1 MCAPAQ
7 TYDALKNGQEWRD
20 FMEYNESYFKA
31 KSNAKARTVWLI
43 LIAIMTL
50 SYGSETSQGLH
61 SAKYYTTFLLMAWV
75 PFFIGIL
82 ILKINGKAS
91 SVYKEI
97 VAVGYGSFYTYVIL
111 TTDSAIAFGYILP
124 LTSMLILFKD
134 RKYMIRCGIAN
145 EIIVIVHLVLHN
157 MYGINPSIVLNDYYL
172 QISTI
177 LLCYICYV
185 VSIDHLNE
193 SDGALVNSI
202 RDNLDR
208 VVTTVGQVKGAS
220 SSIVDG
226 VTVVRELADENRQGA
241 DSVVK
246 SMEELTQNNDIL
258 YTKTMSSMDK
268 TSDIN
273 MQVQNVAALIEK
285 MVNLIQESIEH
296 ANLSA
301 EELADVVTTT
311 NTMADLSAHVE
322 QVLENFKQDFDM
334 VKEETGTIEGI
345 TFQTNL
351 LALNASIEAARA
363 GAAGKGFAVVA
374 DQIQGLSVETKNS
387 SGRIRDALTH
397 LDETSGK
404 MTQSITQTLEL
415 IQTTREKLTL
425 VKDSVTSITK
435 DSTTLGENI
444 KVIDGAMK
452 DVESSNHDMVDNM
465 KQVCDTMDVMTK
477 CINQS
482 DDVSRTM
489 LSKYEESAV
498 NVNKIETIVGKLMGE
513 LGTGGFMGIGDAR
526 PGMKVILIAKN
537 GSSSFTAHGEV
548 AESLDGGITARL
560 HVPSGSS
567 IDTRNRNFTYEL
579 QISVTNALYIWEN
592 AEITTMRGQSS
603 DMYKITVTTNP
614 KVVNR
619 RKYPRMPISNKCTI
633 TVKQTGKQYNGQMI
647 NLSAGG
653 FAFSVRDNFFSSAI
667 GSDITLSIPDLPV
680 ENARQLEGHIIRS
693 TDNENVFIVGC
704 RMPEDNTAVEQYV
717 RNNYQGE

>member
-1 MCAPAQ
+1 ME
-7 TYDALKNGQEWRD
+7 N

-31 KSNAKARTVWLI
+31 KSNSKARTIWLI

-61 SAKYYTTFLLMAWV
+61 SARYYITFLLMAWV

-82 ILKINGKAS
+82 VLKINGKAS
-91 SVYKEI
+91 SIYKEV
-97 VAVGYGSFYTYVIL
+97 VAVGYGAFYTYVIL

-145 EIIVIVHLVLHN
+145 EIIVIVHLILHN
-157 MYGINPSIVLNDYYL
+157 IYGINPNISTNDYYL

-185 VSIDHLNE
+185 VSIDHLNQ

-202 RDNLDR
+202 KDNLNR

-226 VTVVRELADENRQGA
+226 VTVVRELADENKQGA

-258 YTKTMSSMDK
+258 YNKTMSSMDK

-273 MQVQNVAALIEK
+273 TQVENVASLIAE

-301 EELADVVTTT
+301 EELADVVSTT
-311 NTMADLSAHVE
+311 NTMADLSSQVE

>member
-1 MCAPAQ
+1 MHSE
-7 TYDALKNGQEWRD
+7 LRRNGD

-61 SAKYYTTFLLMAWV
+61 SAKYYTTFLLMAWI

-82 ILKINGKAS
+82 VLKINGKS
-91 SVYKEI
+91 SSIYKEI
-97 VAVGYGSFYTYVIL
+97 VAVGYGAFYTYVIL

-145 EIIVIVHLVLHN
+145 ELIVIVHLILHN
-157 MYGINPSIVLNDYYL
+157 VYGINPNIAQNDYYL

-226 VTVVRELADENRQGA
+226 VTVVRELADENKQGA

-273 MQVQNVAALIEK
+273 TQVQNVATLIAE

-311 NTMADLSAHVE
+311 NTMADLSSQVE

-363 GAAGKGFAVVA
+363 GTAGKGFAVVA

-387 SGRIRDALTH
+387 SSRIRDALIH

-404 MTQSITQTLEL
+404 MTQSITQTLDL

-425 VKDSVTSITK
+425 VKDSVSSITQ

-452 DVESSNHDMVDNM
+452 DVESSNQDMVDNM

-489 LSKYEESAV
+489 LSKYEESAI

-513 LGTGGFMGIGDAR
+513 LGTGGFMGIGDAK
-526 PGMKVILIAKN
+526 PGMKVVLIAKN

-603 DMYKITVTTNP
+603 DMYKITVSTNP

-619 RKYPRMPISNKCTI
+619 RKYPRMPLSNKCTI

-653 FAFSVRDNFFSSAI
+653 FAFSVRDNFFASAI

-693 TDNENVFIVGC
+693 TDDENIFIVGC

>member
-1 MCAPAQ
+1 MHSE
-7 TYDALKNGQEWRD
+7 LRRNGD

-61 SAKYYTTFLLMAWV
+61 SAKYYITFLLMAWI

-82 ILKINGKAS
+82 VLKINGKS
-91 SVYKEI
+91 SSIYKEI
-97 VAVGYGSFYTYVIL
+97 VAVGYGAFYTYVIL

-145 EIIVIVHLVLHN
+145 ELIVIVHLILHN
-157 MYGINPSIVLNDYYL
+157 VYGINPNIAQNDYYL

-226 VTVVRELADENRQGA
+226 VTVVRELADENKQGA

-273 MQVQNVAALIEK
+273 TQVQNVATLIAE

-311 NTMADLSAHVE
+311 NTMADLSSQVE

-363 GAAGKGFAVVA
+363 GTAGKGFAVVA

-387 SGRIRDALTH
+387 SSRIRDALIH

-404 MTQSITQTLEL
+404 MTQSITQTLDL

-425 VKDSVTSITK
+425 VKDSVSSITQ

-452 DVESSNHDMVDNM
+452 DVESSNQDMVDNM

-489 LSKYEESAV
+489 LSKYEESAI

-513 LGTGGFMGIGDAR
+513 LGTGGFMGIGDAK
-526 PGMKVILIAKN
+526 PGMKVVLIAKN

-567 IDTRNRNFTYEL
+567 IDTRNKNFTYEL
-579 QISVTNALYIWEN
+579 QVSVTNALYIWEN
-592 AEITTMRGQSS
+592 AEISTMRGQSS
-603 DMYKITVTTNP
+603 DMYKITVSTNP

-619 RKYPRMPISNKCTI
+619 RKYPRMPLSNKCTI

-653 FAFSVRDNFFSSAI
+653 FAFSVRDNFFASAI

-717 RNNYQGE
+717 QNNYQGE

>member
-1 MCAPAQ
+1 ME
-7 TYDALKNGQEWRD
+7 N

-31 KSNAKARTVWLI
+31 KSNSKARTIWLI

-61 SAKYYTTFLLMAWV
+61 SARYYITFLLMAWV

-82 ILKINGKAS
+82 VLKINGKAS
-91 SVYKEI
+91 SIYKEV
-97 VAVGYGSFYTYVIL
+97 VAVGYGAFYTYVIL

-145 EIIVIVHLVLHN
+145 EIIVIVHLILHN
-157 MYGINPSIVLNDYYL
+157 IYGINPNISTNDYYL

-185 VSIDHLNE
+185 VSIDHLNQ

-202 RDNLDR
+202 KDNLNR

-226 VTVVRELADENRQGA
+226 VTVVRELADENKQGA

-258 YTKTMSSMDK
+258 YNKTMSSMDK

-273 MQVQNVAALIEK
+273 TQVENVASLIAE

>member
-1 MCAPAQ
+1 MHSE
-7 TYDALKNGQEWRD
+7 LRRNGD

-61 SAKYYTTFLLMAWV
+61 SAKYYTTFLLMAWI

-82 ILKINGKAS
+82 VLKINGKS
-91 SVYKEI
+91 SSIYKEI
-97 VAVGYGSFYTYVIL
+97 VAVGYGAFYTYVIL

-145 EIIVIVHLVLHN
+145 ELIVIVHLILHN
-157 MYGINPSIVLNDYYL
+157 VYGINPNIAQNDYYL

-226 VTVVRELADENRQGA
+226 VTVVRELADENKQGA

-273 MQVQNVAALIEK
+273 TQVQNVATLIAE

-311 NTMADLSAHVE
+311 NTMADLSSQVE

-363 GAAGKGFAVVA
+363 GTAGKGFAVVA

-387 SGRIRDALTH
+387 SSRIRDALIH

-404 MTQSITQTLEL
+404 MTQSITQTLDL

-425 VKDSVTSITK
+425 VKDSVSSITQ

-452 DVESSNHDMVDNM
+452 DVESSNQDMVDNM

-489 LSKYEESAV
+489 LSKYEESAI

-513 LGTGGFMGIGDAR
+513 LGTGGFMGIGDAK

-567 IDTRNRNFTYEL
+567 IDTRNKNFTYEL
-579 QISVTNALYIWEN
+579 QVSVTNALYIWEN
-592 AEITTMRGQSS
+592 AEISTMRGQSS
-603 DMYKITVTTNP
+603 DMYKITVSTNP

-619 RKYPRMPISNKCTI
+619 RKYPRMPLSNKCTI

-653 FAFSVRDNFFSSAI
+653 FAFSVRDNFFASAI

-717 RNNYQGE
+717 QNNYQGE

>member
-1 MCAPAQ
+1 MHSE
-7 TYDALKNGQEWRD
+7 LRRNGD

-61 SAKYYTTFLLMAWV
+61 SAKYYTTFLLMAWI

-82 ILKINGKAS
+82 VLKINGKS
-91 SVYKEI
+91 SSIYKEI
-97 VAVGYGSFYTYVIL
+97 VAVGYGAFYTYVIL

-145 EIIVIVHLVLHN
+145 ELIVIVHLILHN
-157 MYGINPSIVLNDYYL
+157 VYGINPNIAQNDYYL

-226 VTVVRELADENRQGA
+226 VTVVRELADENKQGA

-273 MQVQNVAALIEK
+273 TQVQNVATLIAE

-311 NTMADLSAHVE
+311 NTMADLSSQVE

-363 GAAGKGFAVVA
+363 GTAGKGFAVVA

-387 SGRIRDALTH
+387 SSRIRDALIH

-404 MTQSITQTLEL
+404 MTQSITQTLDL

-425 VKDSVTSITK
+425 VKDSVSSITQ

-452 DVESSNHDMVDNM
+452 DVESSNQDMVDNM

-489 LSKYEESAV
+489 LSKYEESAI

-513 LGTGGFMGIGDAR
+513 LGTGGFMGIGDAK

-548 AESLDGGITARL
+548 TESLDGGITARL

-603 DMYKITVTTNP
+603 DMYKTTVTTNP

-633 TVKQTGKQYNGQMI
+633 TVKQNGKQYNGQMI
-647 NLSAGG
+647 NISAGG

-717 RNNYQGE
+717 QNNYQGE

>member
-1 MCAPAQ
+1 MHSE
-7 TYDALKNGQEWRD
+7 LRRNGD

-61 SAKYYTTFLLMAWV
+61 SAKYYTTFLLMAWI

-82 ILKINGKAS
+82 VLKINGKS
-91 SVYKEI
+91 SSIYKEI
-97 VAVGYGSFYTYVIL
+97 VAVGYGAFYTYVIL

-145 EIIVIVHLVLHN
+145 ELIVIVHLILHN
-157 MYGINPSIVLNDYYL
+157 VYGINPNIAQNDYYL

-185 VSIDHLNE
+185 VSIDHLNK

-226 VTVVRELADENRQGA
+226 VTVVRELADENKQGA

-273 MQVQNVAALIEK
+273 TQVQNVATLIAE

-311 NTMADLSAHVE
+311 NTMADLSSQVE

-387 SGRIRDALTH
+387 SSRIRDALIH

-404 MTQSITQTLEL
+404 MTQSITQTLDL

-425 VKDSVTSITK
+425 VKDSVSSITQ

-452 DVESSNHDMVDNM
+452 DVESSNQDMVDNM

-489 LSKYEESAV
+489 LSKYEESAI

-513 LGTGGFMGIGDAR
+513 LGTGGFMGIGDAK
-526 PGMKVILIAKN
+526 PGMKVVLIAKN

-567 IDTRNRNFTYEL
+567 IDTRNKNFTYEL
-579 QISVTNALYIWEN
+579 QVSVTNALYIWEN
-592 AEITTMRGQSS
+592 AEISTMRGQSS
-603 DMYKITVTTNP
+603 DMYKITVSTNP

-619 RKYPRMPISNKCTI
+619 RKYPRMPLSNKCTI

-653 FAFSVRDNFFSSAI
+653 FAFSVRDNFFASAI

-693 TDNENVFIVGC
+693 TDDENIFIVGC

>member
-1 MCAPAQ
+1 MHSE
-7 TYDALKNGQEWRD
+7 LRRNGD

-61 SAKYYTTFLLMAWV
+61 SAKYYTTFLLMAWI

-82 ILKINGKAS
+82 VLKINGKS
-91 SVYKEI
+91 SSLYKEI
-97 VAVGYGSFYTYVIL
+97 VAVGYGAFYTYVIL

-145 EIIVIVHLVLHN
+145 ELIVIVHLILHN
-157 MYGINPSIVLNDYYL
+157 VYGINPNIAQNDYYL

-226 VTVVRELADENRQGA
+226 VTVVRELADENKQGA

-273 MQVQNVAALIEK
+273 TQVQNVATLIAE

-311 NTMADLSAHVE
+311 NTMADLSSQVE

-363 GAAGKGFAVVA
+363 GTAGKGFAVVA

-387 SGRIRDALTH
+387 SSRIRDALIH

-404 MTQSITQTLEL
+404 MTQSITQTLDL

-425 VKDSVTSITK
+425 VKDSVSSITQ

-452 DVESSNHDMVDNM
+452 DVESSNQDMVDNM

-489 LSKYEESAV
+489 LSKYEESAI

-513 LGTGGFMGIGDAR
+513 LGTGGFMGIGDAK

-567 IDTRNRNFTYEL
+567 IDTRNKNFTYEL
-579 QISVTNALYIWEN
+579 QVSVTNALYIWEN
-592 AEITTMRGQSS
+592 AEISTMRGQSS
-603 DMYKITVTTNP
+603 DMYKITVSTNP

-619 RKYPRMPISNKCTI
+619 RKYPRMPLSNKCTI

-653 FAFSVRDNFFSSAI
+653 FAFSVRDNFFASAI

-693 TDNENVFIVGC
+693 TDDENIFIVGC

>member
-1 MCAPAQ
+1 MHSE
-7 TYDALKNGQEWRD
+7 LRRNGD

-61 SAKYYTTFLLMAWV
+61 SAKYYTTFLLMAWI

-82 ILKINGKAS
+82 VLKINGKS
-91 SVYKEI
+91 SSIYKEI
-97 VAVGYGSFYTYVIL
+97 VAVGYGAFYTYVIL

-145 EIIVIVHLVLHN
+145 ELIVIVHLILHN
-157 MYGINPSIVLNDYYL
+157 VYGINPNIAQNDYYL

-226 VTVVRELADENRQGA
+226 VTVVRELADENKQGA

-273 MQVQNVAALIEK
+273 TQVQNVATLIAE

-311 NTMADLSAHVE
+311 NTMADLSSQVE

-363 GAAGKGFAVVA
+363 GTAGKGFAVVA

-387 SGRIRDALTH
+387 SSRIRDALIH

-404 MTQSITQTLEL
+404 MTQSITQTLDL

-425 VKDSVTSITK
+425 VKDSVSSITQ

-452 DVESSNHDMVDNM
+452 DVESSNQDMVDNM
-465 KQVCDTMDVMTK
+465 KQVCGTMDVITK

-489 LSKYEESAV
+489 LSKYEESAI

-513 LGTGGFMGIGDAR
+513 LGTGGFMGIGDAK
-526 PGMKVILIAKN
+526 PGMKVVLIAKN

-567 IDTRNRNFTYEL
+567 IDTRNKNFTYEL
-579 QISVTNALYIWEN
+579 QVSVTNALYIWEN
-592 AEITTMRGQSS
+592 AEISTMRSQSS
-603 DMYKITVTTNP
+603 DMYKITVSTNP

-619 RKYPRMPISNKCTI
+619 RKYPRMPLSNKCTI

-653 FAFSVRDNFFSSAI
+653 FAFSVRDNFFASAI

-693 TDNENVFIVGC
+693 TDDENIFIVGC

>member
-1 MCAPAQ
+1 MHSE
-7 TYDALKNGQEWRD
+7 LRRNGD

-61 SAKYYTTFLLMAWV
+61 SAKYYTTFLLMAWI

-82 ILKINGKAS
+82 VLKINGKS
-91 SVYKEI
+91 SSIYKEI
-97 VAVGYGSFYTYVIL
+97 VAVGYGAFYTYVIL

-134 RKYMIRCGIAN
+134 HKYMIRCGIAN
-145 EIIVIVHLVLHN
+145 ELIVIVHLILHN
-157 MYGINPSIVLNDYYL
+157 VYGINPNIAQNDYYL

-226 VTVVRELADENRQGA
+226 VTVVRELADENKQGA

-273 MQVQNVAALIEK
+273 TQVQNVATLIAE

-311 NTMADLSAHVE
+311 NTMADLSSQVE

-363 GAAGKGFAVVA
+363 GTAGKGFAVVA

-387 SGRIRDALTH
+387 SSRIRDALIH

-404 MTQSITQTLEL
+404 MTQSITQTLDL

-425 VKDSVTSITK
+425 VKDSVSSITQ

-452 DVESSNHDMVDNM
+452 DVESSNQDMVDNM

-489 LSKYEESAV
+489 LSKYEESAI

-513 LGTGGFMGIGDAR
+513 LGTGGFMGIGDAK

-567 IDTRNRNFTYEL
+567 IDTRNKNFTYEL
-579 QISVTNALYIWEN
+579 QVSVTNALYIWEN
-592 AEITTMRGQSS
+592 AEISTMRGQSS
-603 DMYKITVTTNP
+603 DMYKITVSTNP

-619 RKYPRMPISNKCTI
+619 RKYPRMPLSNKCTI

-653 FAFSVRDNFFSSAI
+653 FAFSVRDNFFASAI

-693 TDNENVFIVGC
+693 TDDENIFIVGC

>member
-1 MCAPAQ
+1 MHSE
-7 TYDALKNGQEWRD
+7 LRRNGD

-61 SAKYYTTFLLMAWV
+61 SAKYYTTFLLMAWI

-82 ILKINGKAS
+82 VLKINGKS
-91 SVYKEI
+91 SSIYKEI
-97 VAVGYGSFYTYVIL
+97 VAVGYGAFYTYVIL

-145 EIIVIVHLVLHN
+145 ELIVIVHLILHN
-157 MYGINPSIVLNDYYL
+157 VYGINPNIAQNDYYL

-226 VTVVRELADENRQGA
+226 VTIVRELADENKQGA

-273 MQVQNVAALIEK
+273 TQVQNVATLIAE

-311 NTMADLSAHVE
+311 NTMADLSSQVE

-363 GAAGKGFAVVA
+363 GTAGKGFAVVA

-387 SGRIRDALTH
+387 SSRIRDALIH

-404 MTQSITQTLEL
+404 MTQSITQTLDL

-425 VKDSVTSITK
+425 VKDSVSSITQ

-452 DVESSNHDMVDNM
+452 DVESSNQDMVDNM

-489 LSKYEESAV
+489 LSKYEESAI

-513 LGTGGFMGIGDAR
+513 LGTGGFMGIGDAK

-567 IDTRNRNFTYEL
+567 IDTRNKNFTYEL
-579 QISVTNALYIWEN
+579 QVSVTNALYIWEN
-592 AEITTMRGQSS
+592 AEISTMRGQSS
-603 DMYKITVTTNP
+603 DMYKITVSTNP

-619 RKYPRMPISNKCTI
+619 RKYPRMPLSNKCTI

-653 FAFSVRDNFFSSAI
+653 FAFSVRDNFFASAI

-693 TDNENVFIVGC
+693 TDDENIFIVGC

>member
-1 MCAPAQ
+1 MHSE
-7 TYDALKNGQEWRD
+7 LRRNGD

-61 SAKYYTTFLLMAWV
+61 SAKYYTTFLLMAWI

-82 ILKINGKAS
+82 VLKINGKS
-91 SVYKEI
+91 SSIYKEI
-97 VAVGYGSFYTYVIL
+97 VAVGYGAFYTYVIL

-145 EIIVIVHLVLHN
+145 ELIVIVHLILHN
-157 MYGINPSIVLNDYYL
+157 VYGINPNIAQNDYYL

-226 VTVVRELADENRQGA
+226 VTVVRELADENKQGA

-273 MQVQNVAALIEK
+273 TQVQNVATLIAE

-311 NTMADLSAHVE
+311 NTMADLSSQVE

-387 SGRIRDALTH
+387 SSRIRDALIH

-404 MTQSITQTLEL
+404 MTQSITQTLDL

-425 VKDSVTSITK
+425 VKDSVSSITQ

-452 DVESSNHDMVDNM
+452 DVESSNQDMVDNM

-489 LSKYEESAV
+489 LSKYEESAI

-513 LGTGGFMGIGDAR
+513 LGTGGFMGIGDAK
-526 PGMKVILIAKN
+526 PGMKVVLIAKN

-567 IDTRNRNFTYEL
+567 IDTRNKNFTYEL
-579 QISVTNALYIWEN
+579 QVSVTNALYIWEN
-592 AEITTMRGQSS
+592 AEISTMRGQSS
-603 DMYKITVTTNP
+603 DMYKITVSTNP

-619 RKYPRMPISNKCTI
+619 RKYPRMPLSNKCTI

-653 FAFSVRDNFFSSAI
+653 FAFSVRDNFFASAI

-693 TDNENVFIVGC
+693 TDDENIFIVGC

>member
-1 MCAPAQ
+1 MHSE
-7 TYDALKNGQEWRD
+7 LRRNGD

-61 SAKYYTTFLLMAWV
+61 SAKYYTTFLLMAWI

-82 ILKINGKAS
+82 VLKINGKS
-91 SVYKEI
+91 SSIYKEI
-97 VAVGYGSFYTYVIL
+97 VAVGYGAFYTYVIL

-145 EIIVIVHLVLHN
+145 ELIVIVHLILHN
-157 MYGINPSIVLNDYYL
+157 VYGINPNIAQNDYYL

-226 VTVVRELADENRQGA
+226 VTVVRELADENKQGA

-273 MQVQNVAALIEK
+273 TQVQNVATLIEK

-311 NTMADLSAHVE
+311 NTMADLSSQVE

-387 SGRIRDALTH
+387 SGRIRDALIH

-404 MTQSITQTLEL
+404 MTQSITQTLDL

-425 VKDSVTSITK
+425 VKDSVSSITQ

-452 DVESSNHDMVDNM
+452 DVESSNQDMVDNM

-489 LSKYEESAV
+489 LSKYEESAI

-513 LGTGGFMGIGDAR
+513 LGTGGFMGISDAK

-567 IDTRNRNFTYEL
+567 IDTRNKNFTYEL
-579 QISVTNALYIWEN
+579 QVSVTNALYIWEN
-592 AEITTMRGQSS
+592 AEISTMRGQAS
-603 DMYKITVTTNP
+603 DMYKITVSTNP

-619 RKYPRMPISNKCTI
+619 RKYPRMPLSNKCTI

-653 FAFSVRDNFFSSAI
+653 FAFSVRDNFFASAI

-693 TDNENVFIVGC
+693 TDDENIFIVGC

>member
-1 MCAPAQ
+1 MHSE
-7 TYDALKNGQEWRD
+7 LRRNGD

-61 SAKYYTTFLLMAWV
+61 SAKYYTTFLLMAWI

-82 ILKINGKAS
+82 VLKINGKS
-91 SVYKEI
+91 SSIYKEI
-97 VAVGYGSFYTYVIL
+97 VAVGYGAFYTYVIL

-145 EIIVIVHLVLHN
+145 ELIVIVHLILHN
-157 MYGINPSIVLNDYYL
+157 VYGINPNIAQNDYYL

-226 VTVVRELADENRQGA
+226 VTVVRELADENKQGA

-273 MQVQNVAALIEK
+273 TQVQNVATLIAE

-311 NTMADLSAHVE
+311 NTMADLSSQVE

-363 GAAGKGFAVVA
+363 GTAGKGFAVVA

-387 SGRIRDALTH
+387 SSRIRDALIH

-404 MTQSITQTLEL
+404 MTQSITQTLDL

-425 VKDSVTSITK
+425 VKDSVSSITQ

-452 DVESSNHDMVDNM
+452 DVESSNQDMVDNM
-465 KQVCDTMDVMTK
+465 KQVCDTMGVMTK

-489 LSKYEESAV
+489 LSKYEESAI

-513 LGTGGFMGIGDAR
+513 LGTGGFMGIGDAK

-548 AESLDGGITARL
+548 TESLDGGITARL

-567 IDTRNRNFTYEL
+567 IDTRNRIFTYEL

-633 TVKQTGKQYNGQMI
+633 TVKQNGKQYNGQMI
-647 NLSAGG
+647 NISAGG

-717 RNNYQGE
+717 QNNYQGE

>member
-1 MCAPAQ
+1 
-7 TYDALKNGQEWRD
+7 
-20 FMEYNESYFKA
+20 MEYNESYFKA

-61 SAKYYTTFLLMAWV
+61 SAKYYTTFLLMAWI

-82 ILKINGKAS
+82 VLKINGKS
-91 SVYKEI
+91 SSIYKEI
-97 VAVGYGSFYTYVIL
+97 VAVGYGAFYTYVIL

-145 EIIVIVHLVLHN
+145 ELIVIVHLILHN
-157 MYGINPSIVLNDYYL
+157 VYGINPNIAQNDYYL

-226 VTVVRELADENRQGA
+226 VTVVRELADENKQGA

-273 MQVQNVAALIEK
+273 TQVQNVATLIAE

-311 NTMADLSAHVE
+311 NTMADLSSQVE

-363 GAAGKGFAVVA
+363 GTAGKGFAVVA

-387 SGRIRDALTH
+387 SSRIRDALIH

-404 MTQSITQTLEL
+404 MTQSITQTLDL

-425 VKDSVTSITK
+425 VKDSVSSITQ

-452 DVESSNHDMVDNM
+452 DVESSNQDMVDNM

-489 LSKYEESAV
+489 LSKYEESAI

-513 LGTGGFMGIGDAR
+513 LGTGGFMGIGDAK

-567 IDTRNRNFTYEL
+567 IDTRNKNFTYEL
-579 QISVTNALYIWEN
+579 QVSVTNALYN
-592 AEITTMRGQSS
+592 LG
-603 DMYKITVTTNP
+603 
-614 KVVNR
+614 
-619 RKYPRMPISNKCTI
+619 KCRNI
-633 TVKQTGKQYNGQMI
+633 H
-647 NLSAGG
+647 
-653 FAFSVRDNFFSSAI
+653 
-667 GSDITLSIPDLPV
+667 
-680 ENARQLEGHIIRS
+680 NARSVIR
-693 TDNENVFIVGC
+693 
-704 RMPEDNTAVEQYV
+704 YV
-717 RNNYQGE
+717 

>member
-1 MCAPAQ
+1 MHSE
-7 TYDALKNGQEWRD
+7 LRRNGD

-61 SAKYYTTFLLMAWV
+61 SAKYYTTFLLMAWI

-82 ILKINGKAS
+82 VLKINGKS
-91 SVYKEI
+91 SSIYKEI
-97 VAVGYGSFYTYVIL
+97 VAVGYGAFYTYVIL

-145 EIIVIVHLVLHN
+145 ELIVIVHLILHN
-157 MYGINPSIVLNDYYL
+157 VYGINPNIAQNDYYL

-226 VTVVRELADENRQGA
+226 VTVVRELADENKQGA

-273 MQVQNVAALIEK
+273 TQVQNVATLIAE

-311 NTMADLSAHVE
+311 NTMADLSSQVE

-363 GAAGKGFAVVA
+363 GTAGKGFAVVA

-387 SGRIRDALTH
+387 SSRIRDALIH

-404 MTQSITQTLEL
+404 MTQSITQTLDL

-425 VKDSVTSITK
+425 VKDSVSSITQ

-452 DVESSNHDMVDNM
+452 DVESSNQDMVDNM

-489 LSKYEESAV
+489 LSKYEESAI

-513 LGTGGFMGIGDAR
+513 LGTGGFMGIGDAK

-567 IDTRNRNFTYEL
+567 IDTRNKNFTYEL
-579 QISVTNALYIWEN
+579 QVSVTNALYIWEN
-592 AEITTMRGQSS
+592 AEISTAQPQIIRYTYDRQG
-603 DMYKITVTTNP
+603 N
-614 KVVNR
+614 
-619 RKYPRMPISNKCTI
+619 
-633 TVKQTGKQYNGQMI
+633 
-647 NLSAGG
+647 
-653 FAFSVRDNFFSSAI
+653 
-667 GSDITLSIPDLPV
+667 ITLLRQTFRFCKSHIFIKHTSKSGTCEYKELST
-680 ENARQLEGHIIRS
+680 AR
-693 TDNENVFIVGC
+693 
-704 RMPEDNTAVEQYV
+704 
-717 RNNYQGE
+717 

>member
-1 MCAPAQ
+1 
-7 TYDALKNGQEWRD
+7 
-20 FMEYNESYFKA
+20 
-31 KSNAKARTVWLI
+31 
-43 LIAIMTL
+43 
-50 SYGSETSQGLH
+50 
-61 SAKYYTTFLLMAWV
+61 
-75 PFFIGIL
+75 
-82 ILKINGKAS
+82 
-91 SVYKEI
+91 
-97 VAVGYGSFYTYVIL
+97 
-111 TTDSAIAFGYILP
+111 
-124 LTSMLILFKD
+124 
-134 RKYMIRCGIAN
+134 MIRCGIAN

-157 MYGINPSIVLNDYYL
+157 MYGIYPSIVLNDYYL

-322 QVLENFKQDFDM
+322 QVIETFKQHFDM

-351 LALNASIEAARA
+351 LALNAAIEAARA

-425 VKDSVTSITK
+425 VKDSVTSITN

-489 LSKYEESAV
+489 LSKYEESAI

-548 AESLDGGITARL
+548 TESLDVGITARL

-579 QISVTNALYIWEN
+579 QISVTNALYIWEK

-619 RKYPRMPISNKCTI
+619 RKYPRMPISNACTI
-633 TVKQTGKQYNGQMI
+633 RLEGTDNTYSGKMVNI
-647 NLSAGG
+647 SADG
-653 FAFSVRDNFFSSAI
+653 FAFSVRDNVFASQTGRNVQLDVKDFAVI
-667 GSDITLSIPDLPV
+667 GNKPLTGCV
-680 ENARQLEGHIIRS
+680 IRS
-693 TDNENVFIVGC
+693 SNNEGEFIVGC
-704 RMPEDNTAVEQYV
+704 RMPEDSEPIKEYV
-717 RNNYQGE
+717 SRNYNGN

>member
-1 MCAPAQ
+1 MHSE
-7 TYDALKNGQEWRD
+7 LRRNGD

-61 SAKYYTTFLLMAWV
+61 SAKYYTTFLLMAWI

-82 ILKINGKAS
+82 VLKINGKS
-91 SVYKEI
+91 SSIYKEI
-97 VAVGYGSFYTYVIL
+97 VAVGYGAFYTYVIL

-145 EIIVIVHLVLHN
+145 ELIVIVHLILHN
-157 MYGINPSIVLNDYYL
+157 VYGINPNIAQNDYYL

-226 VTVVRELADENRQGA
+226 VTVVRELADENKQGA

-273 MQVQNVAALIEK
+273 TQVQNVATLIAE

-311 NTMADLSAHVE
+311 NTMADLSSQVE

-363 GAAGKGFAVVA
+363 GTAGKGFAVVA

-387 SGRIRDALTH
+387 SSRIRDALIH

-404 MTQSITQTLEL
+404 MTQSITQTLDL

-425 VKDSVTSITK
+425 VKDSVSSITQ

-452 DVESSNHDMVDNM
+452 DVESSNQDMVDNM
-465 KQVCDTMDVMTK
+465 KQVCGTMDVMTK

-489 LSKYEESAV
+489 LSKYEESAI

-513 LGTGGFMGIGDAR
+513 LGTGGFMGIGDAK
-526 PGMKVILIAKN
+526 PGMKVVLIAKN

-567 IDTRNRNFTYEL
+567 IDTRNKNFTYEL
-579 QISVTNALYIWEN
+579 QVSVTNALYIWEN
-592 AEITTMRGQSS
+592 AEISTMRGQSS
-603 DMYKITVTTNP
+603 DMYKITVSTNP

-619 RKYPRMPISNKCTI
+619 RKYPRMPLSNKCTI

-653 FAFSVRDNFFSSAI
+653 FAFSVRDNFFASAI

-693 TDNENVFIVGC
+693 TDDENIFIVGC

>member
-1 MCAPAQ
+1 ME
-7 TYDALKNGQEWRD
+7 N

-31 KSNAKARTVWLI
+31 KSNSKARTIWLI

-61 SAKYYTTFLLMAWV
+61 SARYYITFLLMAWF

-82 ILKINGKAS
+82 VLKINGKAS
-91 SVYKEI
+91 SIYKEV
-97 VAVGYGSFYTYVIL
+97 VAVGYGAFYTYVIL

-145 EIIVIVHLVLHN
+145 EIIVIVHLILHN
-157 MYGINPSIVLNDYYL
+157 IYGINPNISTNDYYL

-185 VSIDHLNE
+185 VSIDHLNQ

-202 RDNLDR
+202 KDNLNR

-226 VTVVRELADENRQGA
+226 VTVVRELADENKQGA

-258 YTKTMSSMDK
+258 YNKTMSSMDK

-273 MQVQNVAALIEK
+273 TQVENVASLIAE

-301 EELADVVTTT
+301 EELADVVSTT
-311 NTMADLSAHVE
+311 NTMADLSSQVE

-404 MTQSITQTLEL
+404 MTQSITQTLDL

-489 LSKYEESAV
+489 LSKYEESAI

-548 AESLDGGITARL
+548 TESLDGGITARL

-633 TVKQTGKQYNGQMI
+633 TVKQNGKQYNGQMI
-647 NLSAGG
+647 NISAGG

-717 RNNYQGE
+717 QNNYQGE

>member
-1 MCAPAQ
+1 ME
-7 TYDALKNGQEWRD
+7 N

-31 KSNAKARTVWLI
+31 KSNSKARTIWLI

-61 SAKYYTTFLLMAWV
+61 SARYYITFLLMAWV

-82 ILKINGKAS
+82 VLKINGKAS
-91 SVYKEI
+91 FIYKEV
-97 VAVGYGSFYTYVIL
+97 VAVGYGAFYTYVIL

-145 EIIVIVHLVLHN
+145 EIIVIVHLILHN
-157 MYGINPSIVLNDYYL
+157 IYGINPNISTNDYYL

-185 VSIDHLNE
+185 VSIDHLNQ

-202 RDNLDR
+202 KDNLNR

-226 VTVVRELADENRQGA
+226 VTVVRELADENKQGA

-258 YTKTMSSMDK
+258 YNKTMSSMDK

-273 MQVQNVAALIEK
+273 TQVENVASLIAE

-301 EELADVVTTT
+301 EELADVVSTT
-311 NTMADLSAHVE
+311 NTMADLSSQVE

-425 VKDSVTSITK
+425 VKESVSSITQ

-452 DVESSNHDMVDNM
+452 DVESSNQDMVDNM
-465 KQVCDTMDVMTK
+465 KQVCDTMGVMTK

-489 LSKYEESAV
+489 LSKYEESAI

-513 LGTGGFMGIGDAR
+513 LGTGGFMGIGDAK

-548 AESLDGGITARL
+548 TESLDGGITARL

-633 TVKQTGKQYNGQMI
+633 TVKQNGKQYNGQMI
-647 NLSAGG
+647 NISAGG

-717 RNNYQGE
+717 QNNYQGE

>member
-1 MCAPAQ
+1 MHSE
-7 TYDALKNGQEWRD
+7 LRRNGD

-61 SAKYYTTFLLMAWV
+61 SAKYYITFLLMAWI

-82 ILKINGKAS
+82 VLKINGKS
-91 SVYKEI
+91 SSIYKEI
-97 VAVGYGSFYTYVIL
+97 VAVGYGAFYTYVIL

-145 EIIVIVHLVLHN
+145 ELIVIVHLILHN
-157 MYGINPSIVLNDYYL
+157 VYGINPNIAQNDYYL

-226 VTVVRELADENRQGA
+226 VTVVRELADENKQGA

-273 MQVQNVAALIEK
+273 TQVQNVATLIAE

-311 NTMADLSAHVE
+311 NTMADLSSQVE

-363 GAAGKGFAVVA
+363 GTAGKGFAVVA
-374 DQIQGLSVETKNS
+374 DQLQGLSVETKNS
-387 SGRIRDALTH
+387 SSRIRDALIH

-404 MTQSITQTLEL
+404 MTQSITQTLDL

-425 VKDSVTSITK
+425 VKDSVSSITQ

-452 DVESSNHDMVDNM
+452 DVESSNQDMVDNM

-489 LSKYEESAV
+489 LSKYEESAI

-513 LGTGGFMGIGDAR
+513 LGTGGFMGIGDAK

-567 IDTRNRNFTYEL
+567 IDTRNKNFTYEL
-579 QISVTNALYIWEN
+579 QVSVTNALYIWEN
-592 AEITTMRGQSS
+592 AEISTMRGQSS
-603 DMYKITVTTNP
+603 DMYKITVSTNP

-619 RKYPRMPISNKCTI
+619 RKYPRMPLSNKCTI

-653 FAFSVRDNFFSSAI
+653 FAFSVRDNFFASAI

-717 RNNYQGE
+717 QNNYQGE

>member
-1 MCAPAQ
+1 MHSE
-7 TYDALKNGQEWRD
+7 LRRNGD

-61 SAKYYTTFLLMAWV
+61 SAKYYTTFLLMAWI

-82 ILKINGKAS
+82 VLKINGKS
-91 SVYKEI
+91 SSIYKEI
-97 VAVGYGSFYTYVIL
+97 VAVGYGAFYTYVIL

-145 EIIVIVHLVLHN
+145 ELIVIVHLILHN
-157 MYGINPSIVLNDYYL
+157 VYGINPNIAQNDYYL

-226 VTVVRELADENRQGA
+226 VTVVRELADENKQGA

-273 MQVQNVAALIEK
+273 TQVQNVATLIAE

-311 NTMADLSAHVE
+311 NTMADLSSQVE

-363 GAAGKGFAVVA
+363 GTAGKGFAVVA

-387 SGRIRDALTH
+387 SSRIRDALIH

-404 MTQSITQTLEL
+404 MTQSITQTLDL

-425 VKDSVTSITK
+425 VKDSVSSITQ

-452 DVESSNHDMVDNM
+452 DVESSNQDMVDNM
-465 KQVCDTMDVMTK
+465 KQVCDTMGVMTK

-489 LSKYEESAV
+489 LSKYEESAI

-513 LGTGGFMGIGDAR
+513 LGTGGFMGIGDAK

-567 IDTRNRNFTYEL
+567 IDTRNKNFTYEL
-579 QISVTNALYIWEN
+579 QVSVTNALYIWEN
-592 AEITTMRGQSS
+592 AEISTMRGQSS
-603 DMYKITVTTNP
+603 DMYKITVSTNP

-619 RKYPRMPISNKCTI
+619 RKYPRMPLSNKCTI

-653 FAFSVRDNFFSSAI
+653 FAFSVRDNFFASAI

-693 TDNENVFIVGC
+693 TDDENIFIVGC

>member
-1 MCAPAQ
+1 
-7 TYDALKNGQEWRD
+7 
-20 FMEYNESYFKA
+20 MEYNESYFKA

-82 ILKINGKAS
+82 VLKINGKAS

-226 VTVVRELADENRQGA
+226 VTVVRELADENKQGA

-425 VKDSVTSITK
+425 VKDSVTSITN

-482 DDVSRTM
+482 DDVSRSM
-489 LSKYEESAV
+489 LSKYEESAI

-526 PGMKVILIAKN
+526 PGMKVILIAKH

-548 AESLDGGITARL
+548 TESLDGGITARL

-567 IDTRNRNFTYEL
+567 IDTRNRNFT
-579 QISVTNALYIWEN
+579 
-592 AEITTMRGQSS
+592 
-603 DMYKITVTTNP
+603 YKITVTTNP

-633 TVKQTGKQYNGQMI
+633 TVKQNGKQYNGQMI
-647 NLSAGG
+647 NISAGG

-717 RNNYQGE
+717 QNNYQGE

>member
-1 MCAPAQ
+1 MHSE
-7 TYDALKNGQEWRD
+7 LRRNGD

-61 SAKYYTTFLLMAWV
+61 SAKYYTTFLLMAWI

-82 ILKINGKAS
+82 VLKINGKS
-91 SVYKEI
+91 SSIYKEI
-97 VAVGYGSFYTYVIL
+97 VAVGYGAFYTYVIL

-145 EIIVIVHLVLHN
+145 ELIVIVHLILHN
-157 MYGINPSIVLNDYYL
+157 VYGINPNIAQNDYYL

-226 VTVVRELADENRQGA
+226 VTVVRELADENKQGA

-273 MQVQNVAALIEK
+273 TQVQNVATLIAE

-311 NTMADLSAHVE
+311 NTMADLSSQVE

-363 GAAGKGFAVVA
+363 GTAGKGFAVVA

-387 SGRIRDALTH
+387 SSRIRDALIH

-404 MTQSITQTLEL
+404 MTQSITQTLDL

-425 VKDSVTSITK
+425 VKDSVSSITQ

-452 DVESSNHDMVDNM
+452 DVESSNQDMVDNM

-489 LSKYEESAV
+489 LSKYDESAI

-513 LGTGGFMGIGDAR
+513 LGTGGFMGIGDAK

-567 IDTRNRNFTYEL
+567 IDTRNKNFTYEL
-579 QISVTNALYIWEN
+579 QVSVTNALYIWEN
-592 AEITTMRGQSS
+592 AEISTMRGQSS
-603 DMYKITVTTNP
+603 DMYKITVSTNP

-619 RKYPRMPISNKCTI
+619 RKYPRMPLSNKCTI

-653 FAFSVRDNFFSSAI
+653 FAFSVRDNFFASAI

-693 TDNENVFIVGC
+693 TDDENIFIVGC

>member
-1 MCAPAQ
+1 MRSE
-7 TYDALKNGQEWRD
+7 LRRNGD

-61 SAKYYTTFLLMAWV
+61 SAKYYTTFLLMAWI

-82 ILKINGKAS
+82 VLKINGKS
-91 SVYKEI
+91 SSIYKEI
-97 VAVGYGSFYTYVIL
+97 VAVGYGAFYTYVIL

-145 EIIVIVHLVLHN
+145 ELIVIVHLILHN
-157 MYGINPSIVLNDYYL
+157 IYGINPNIAQNDYYL

-226 VTVVRELADENRQGA
+226 VTVVRELADENKQGA

-273 MQVQNVAALIEK
+273 TQVQNVATLIAE

-311 NTMADLSAHVE
+311 NTMADLSSQVE

-387 SGRIRDALTH
+387 SGRIRDALIH

-404 MTQSITQTLEL
+404 MTQSITQTLDL

-425 VKDSVTSITK
+425 VKDSVSSITQ

-444 KVIDGAMK
+444 KVINGAMK
-452 DVESSNHDMVDNM
+452 DVESSNQDMVDNM

-489 LSKYEESAV
+489 LSKYEESAI

-513 LGTGGFMGIGDAR
+513 LGTGGFMGIGDAK
-526 PGMKVILIAKN
+526 PGMRVVLIAKN

-567 IDTRNRNFTYEL
+567 IDTRNRDFTYEL

-619 RKYPRMPISNKCTI
+619 RKYPRMPLSNKCTI

-647 NLSAGG
+647 NISAGG
-653 FAFSVRDNFFSSAI
+653 FAFSVHDNFFASAI

-717 RNNYQGE
+717 HNNYQGE

>member
-1 MCAPAQ
+1 
-7 TYDALKNGQEWRD
+7 
-20 FMEYNESYFKA
+20 MEYNESYFKA
-31 KSNAKARTVWLI
+31 KSNSKARTIWLI

-61 SAKYYTTFLLMAWV
+61 SARYYITFLLMAWV

-82 ILKINGKAS
+82 VLKINGKAS
-91 SVYKEI
+91 SIYKEV
-97 VAVGYGSFYTYVIL
+97 VAVGYGAFYTYVIL

-145 EIIVIVHLVLHN
+145 EIIVIVHLILHN
-157 MYGINPSIVLNDYYL
+157 IYGINPNISTNDYYL

-185 VSIDHLNE
+185 VSIDHLNQ

-202 RDNLDR
+202 KDNLNR

-226 VTVVRELADENRQGA
+226 VTVVRELADENKQGA

-273 MQVQNVAALIEK
+273 TQVQNVATLIAE

-301 EELADVVTTT
+301 EELADVVGTT
-311 NTMADLSAHVE
+311 NTMAELSSQVE

-397 LDETSGK
+397 LDKTSGK
-404 MTQSITQTLEL
+404 MTQSITQTLDL

-425 VKDSVTSITK
+425 VKDSVASITK

-452 DVESSNHDMVDNM
+452 DVESSNQDMVDNM

-513 LGTGGFMGIGDAR
+513 LGTGGFMGIGDAK
-526 PGMKVILIAKN
+526 PGMKVVLIAKN

-548 AESLDGGITARL
+548 TASLDGGITARL
-560 HVPSGSS
+560 HVPSGHS
-567 IDTRNRNFTYEL
+567 IEIKNKNFTYEL

-592 AEITTMRGQSS
+592 ADISTMHGQAS
-603 DMYKITVTTNP
+603 DIYKITVATNP
-614 KVVNR
+614 KVINR
-619 RKYPRMPISNKCTI
+619 RKYPRMPLSNKCTI
-633 TVKQTGKQYNGQMI
+633 TVTQTGRQYNGQMI
-647 NLSAGG
+647 NISAGG
-653 FAFSVRDNFFSSAI
+653 FAFSVRDNFFASAI

-680 ENARQLEGHIIRS
+680 ASARELEGHIIRS
-693 TDNENVFIVGC
+693 TDNESVFIVGC
-704 RMPEDNTAVEQYV
+704 RMPEDNTAIEQYV
-717 RNNYQGE
+717 RSNYQGE